1 MSCSKISD
9 SKLID
14 TIDLLYESWDFD
26 IDNKVSKKDAAVLY
40 YQKELGNENLKLS
53 YFYQTHVLPHPWWG
67 NINNPKVIVLGLNP
81 SYDPIN
87 DEMDDKLPG
96 VYDALLNNIDKNK
109 NPINWLNFSDA
120 KTSQWWKITLG
131 TLIDSVDNELLYKNV
146 GFFNLCGYH
155 RDSYK
160 NVQQKCLIKK
170 ENMNKEVKEFVN
182 KFDFISQSLS
192 DQMPRYNDKY
202 LPTQNAII
210 LHINKL
216 IRSSEVKHVILLWG
230 YNEWFYAG
238 INLKDSE
245 ISKKLLIV
253 NKYNSSNH
261 CITNTYLLD
270 KKYYE
275 KVSKKKDFFEYLSS
289 YQNNKDDEK
298 IKAEYKKLFES
309 IEKVIKE
316 N

>member
-1 MSCSKISD
+1 
-9 SKLID
+9 
-14 TIDLLYESWDFD
+14 
-26 IDNKVSKKDAAVLY
+26 VLY

-96 VYDALLNNIDKNK
+96 VYDALLNNKDKNK
-109 NPINWLNFSDA
+109 KPINWLNLSHTI
-120 KTSQWWKITLG
+120 TSQWWKETLG
-131 TLIDSVDNELLYKNV
+131 SLITSVGKESIYKNV

-170 ENMNKEVKEFVN
+170 ESMNNELKEFVN

-192 DQMPRYNDKY
+192 DKIPRYNDKY

-216 IRSSEVKHVILLWG
+216 IRSSEVKYIILLWG

-238 INLKDSE
+238 INLKDSK

-261 CITNTYLLD
+261 CITNTHLSYKQNNKNVTD
-270 KKYYE
+270 
-275 KVSKKKDFFEYLSS
+275 KKDFIDYLSN
-289 YQNNKDDEK
+289 YQNNKEDKEIIDK
-298 IKAEYKKLFES
+298 EYDNLYKN

>member
-1 MSCSKISD
+1 MSSINND
-9 SKLID
+9 SIKID

-26 IDNKVSKKDAAVLY
+26 IDNKVSKKDAVVLY
-40 YQKELGNENLKLS
+40 YHKELGKENLKLS

-109 NPINWLNFSDA
+109 NPINWLNFSHA
-120 KTSQWWKITLG
+120 ITSQWWKETLG
-131 TLIDSVDNELLYKNV
+131 SLITSVGKESIYKNV

-170 ENMNKEVKEFVN
+170 ENMNHDLKEFVN

-192 DQMPRYNDKY
+192 DQIPIYNDKY

-230 YNEWFYAG
+230 HKEWVDAG
-238 INLKDSE
+238 INLRDSE

-253 NKYNSSNH
+253 NKYNPSNH

-275 KVSKKKDFFEYLSS
+275 KVSKKKDFFDYLSS

-298 IKAEYKKLFES
+298 IKAEYKKLFEN